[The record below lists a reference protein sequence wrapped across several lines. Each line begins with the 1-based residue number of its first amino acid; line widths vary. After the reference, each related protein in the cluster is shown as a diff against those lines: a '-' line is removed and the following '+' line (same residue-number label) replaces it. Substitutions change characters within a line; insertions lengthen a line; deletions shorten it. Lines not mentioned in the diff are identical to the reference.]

1 MNGAISG
8 RGRAGL
14 SRDVACSGAA
24 GPALPPLPEV
34 LRSKKTCPP
43 ETFTRRIRACAQKGA
58 WAEAL
63 KILAEL
69 QQEDQADLFHYNA
82 AISACSS
89 ARQAWEMSQQRL
101 DPDVYTYGALLRSA
115 DANAAKELL
124 EEMKQRGVKRNV
136 VVSSLAMKALAKTA
150 DAKLFT
156 SALGACSAGSCWA
169 QAFSLLD
176 EMREVKVAPDRMT
189 WNAVMTVCA
198 RAGQWQQALSL
209 FDRMDTRPD
218 IFTFNSALQALRFHS
233 SWQMALN
240 LFRRLPEHVLQPDM
254 VSFNTLM
261 AITAEQQ
268 PNLAIEL
275 LGEMYDAS
283 VPRSERSYFVL
294 MASTSQHWERKMM
307 LISHLPWSFLL
318 AKAVALSVQERI
330 EGSLMGSLIGD
341 AMSLEGTL
349 QAGRQTW
356 HGENILLALEYLAS
370 RSFWDRDASHP
381 IDLNAFIPY
390 WKARSMSLMSAAPPG
405 RPDRVSRSLFAKANQ
420 SVLFNLAS
428 GVHSKDFSLR
438 FGAALGVFSTEEELL
453 KAHHAL
459 MFMYSSNSLEVLD
472 TSEFFCRSLWRI
484 IHQGLS
490 PSDAFHIV
498 AKNMSRFRSSKWLR
512 QKLEDTRERLSVEVD
527 SDANRSLQFLLGETW
542 AKSQRSWDLFP
553 SSIYLILKYE
563 DNLTASLMANAQLP
577 GERAARAVAI
587 GLVLGAYHGLQAV
600 QALRNSCHAFDKALK
615 LLRRLPLFRP
625 SFLLPTNNETP
636 LTDAMSR
643 LCSCERRSCKG
654 YRV

>member
-89 ARQAWEMSQQRL
+89 PRQAWVARALREEMSQQRL

-136 VVSSLAMKALAKTA
+136 VVSSLAMKALVNGGDWKMALKLFEAKTA

-198 RAGQWQQALSL
+198 RAGQWQQALSI

-240 LFRRLPEHVLQPDM
+240 LFRRLPEHALQPDM

-294 MASTSQHWERKMM
+294 MASTSQHWERALTLFDHCKQEG
-307 LISHLPWSFLL
+307 IAPTTHLYG
-318 AKAVALSVQERI
+318 AAIQACSV
-330 EGSLMGSLIGD
+330 
-341 AMSLEGTL
+341 
-349 QAGRQTW
+349 GRQW
-356 HGENILLALEYLAS
+356 HHAVELVREM
-370 RSFWDRDASHP
+370 
-381 IDLNAFIPY
+381 
-390 WKARSMSLMSAAPPG
+390 K
-405 RPDRVSRSLFAKANQ
+405 
-420 SVLFNLAS
+420 
-428 GVHSKDFSLR
+428 
-438 FGAALGVFSTEEELL
+438 GAALPLNNEVCAAAINSCVVPFDSGQDDVWLEALRLFQDLTATTDPDGVTYIALLSAFAGCSRWEEALLLHRQTEHSE
-453 KAHHAL
+453 
-459 MFMYSSNSLEVLD
+459 SLEDRLRCTNCVVTACARGIAWPIALQVFDETPRPSLVTNNAVL
-472 TSEFFCRSLWRI
+472 SAFAEGSQWRLAL
-484 IHQGLS
+484 QVLQEL
-490 PSDAFHIV
+490 P
-498 AKNMSRFRSSKWLR
+498 R
-512 QKLEDTRERLSVEVD
+512 QKLSPTEVTLNTVLYALCRG
-527 SDANRSLQFLLGETW
+527 SHHVAAQRLLGNM
-542 AKSQRSWDLFP
+542 P
-553 SSIYLILKYE
+553 SYS
-563 DNLTASLMANAQLP
+563 LTADLYSYTTVMSACTSVSCWEMTCDLLCTMISKKIGPDIYSINNIIGALANTPKWKEALHMFSNMQNFRMAPDFVTHSVIIAGRLQAAAQEGQQMLP
-577 GERAARAVAI
+577 GSME
-587 GLVLGAYHGLQAV
+587 L
-600 QALRNSCHAFDKALK
+600 
-615 LLRRLPLFRP
+615 
-625 SFLLPTNNETP
+625 
-636 LTDAMSR
+636 
-643 LCSCERRSCKG
+643 ERRW
-654 YRV
+654 